1 VGKTQV
7 DPRRWKI
14 DSWVFAMLSRKFLIV
29 AVMLSIAVTLYLR
42 AAVAPADGAQPPNL
56 GTVTVTDSAITP
68 SAVTILAGGSVLW
81 TNRGSRPHKIVSSR
95 GAFKAFELAPA
106 HLHRVPFLRPGVYP
120 YTVDAVTKGV
130 VVVITGSAYVPPAAA
145 SSTGPENCGHPK
157 IYHYD
162 IELVVHRDE
171 TGTIT
176 PPSENAG
183 PGVNKVFDWHA
194 KWSHA
199 PMSVELCRGKVRIL
213 LPPGTS
219 TSYGAN
225 EGLAADESTFKIAW
239 DDKSKLDVG
248 TSAAPMLVPLCH
260 FTEVSGSPAKLALDG
275 DQFEFTF
282 HAYRVNTQAYP
293 ILGRGG
299 YVDKNCDHRRA
310 TSGPGIPDVQVGS
323 THPPFH
329 TIDGFDW
336 SLSDEA
342 LNLHVSSSR
351 APTPFPL
358 NALVRGKGFDFR
370 TGPLQTEIRTPGI
383 SDAVSDWATVSFTPA
398 RP

>member
-1 VGKTQV
+1 
-7 DPRRWKI
+7 
-14 DSWVFAMLSRKFLIV
+14 MLSRKFLIV
-29 AVMLSIAVTLYLR
+29 AVLLSIAVTLYLR
-42 AAVAPADGAQPPNL
+42 AAIAPAHGAQPPKV

-81 TNRGSRPHKIVSSR
+81 TNRGSRLHKIVSSR
-95 GAFKAFELAPA
+95 GAFNAFVLTTA
-106 HLHRVPFLRPGVYP
+106 HSHRVPFLRPGVYP

-130 VVVITGSAYVPPAAA
+130 VVVIAGSAYVPPAAA

-162 IELVVHRDE
+162 IEVTVHRDE
-171 TGTIT
+171 AHTFTPWHTPGTV
-176 PPSENAG
+176 G
-183 PGVNKVFDWHA
+183 RVFDWNA

-199 PMSVELCRGKVRIL
+199 PMSVELCRGKVRVL

-225 EGLAADESTFKIAW
+225 EGLAAGESTVKIAW
-239 DDKSKLDVG
+239 NDASELIVG
-248 TSAAPMLVPLCH
+248 LPQDPSALVPLCH
-260 FTEVSGSPAKLALDG
+260 FTEVFGSPAKLALDG
-275 DQFEFTF
+275 DQFQFTF

-310 TSGPGIPDVQVGS
+310 TGGPGEPGPAMVGS
-323 THPPFH
+323 TFPPFH

-336 SLSDEA
+336 SLSDA
-342 LNLHVSSSR
+342 LLNLSVSSSR
-351 APTPFPL
+351 APMPFPL
-358 NALVRGKGFDFR
+358 NVLARGKGFDFR

-383 SDAVSDWATVSFTPA
+383 SDAVSDWATVSFTPV